1 MVKKTFIIAEVGLAH
16 EGSLGIAKS
25 FVDKISE
32 AKADAVKFQIHDH
45 KSESSIYEKFKKK
58 FSFQDKNRT
67 EYWKRTQFN
76 EKEWH
81 HLIKYTKSK
90 KLKFIISP
98 FSIESFEKLK
108 KFNVDAWKIA
118 SGEFTNLPLIK
129 HIQNNSKKP
138 IILSTGLTYEKEIK
152 IILERLKKIKK
163 RVTLLQCTSIYP
175 TPIEKVGHNLLDHLR
190 KKFKIPVGISDHSGN
205 KSSILAGIAYGA
217 DMIETHLTFD
227 KKFFGPDTS
236 SSITFDEL
244 NEITKFNRE
253 FYEIKKGKVRKDKL
267 TSQQKTMRKF
277 FCKSIMVKN
286 DLKKNQKI
294 SIKDLKF
301 VKPMLGISALDAE
314 KIFKKKLTKNL
325 KKGTFIKWSDF
336 K

>member
-244 NEITKFNRE
+244 SEITKFNRE
-253 FYEIKKGKVRKDKL
+253 FYVIKKGKIRKDKL
-267 TSQQKTMRKF
+267 SPQQKTMRKF
-277 FCKSIMVKN
+277 FCKSIMIKN
-286 DLKKNQKI
+286 NLKKNQKI

-301 VKPMLGISALDAE
+301 VKPMLGISALDSD
-314 KIFKKKLTKNL
+314 KILKKKLTKDL
-325 KKGTFIKWSDF
+325 KKGTFIKWSDL